1 MQPRPVL
8 SSPPQAMLDP
18 GGATDLF
25 LSHGVQPRGT
35 INLGGDM
42 ARLRHLRWGLLTA
55 AVLCMGLGAQGAA
68 GQVAKKDS
76 GVRFAS
82 LRAND
87 VNVRAGPGVRYPVK
101 WKFVRR
107 SMPVQII
114 AEYDTWR
121 KIRDW
126 EGAEGWV
133 HRAMLSS
140 KRSLILT
147 GKMQTMRR
155 DPQNDAPAVA
165 RLAPGMIVRITRCQ
179 RKWCE
184 VDANGYEGWIRRI
197 GVWGLYPDEKLR

>member
-1 MQPRPVL
+1 MF
-8 SSPPQAMLDP
+8 D
-18 GGATDLF
+18 
-25 LSHGVQPRGT
+25 
-35 INLGGDM
+35 LGGDM
-42 ARLRHLRWGLLTA
+42 ALLRLLFRRLSCWGVVA
-55 AVLCMGLGAQGAA
+55 ALAMGTGGAAQGAGKQA
-68 GQVAKKDS
+68 AKTDT

-101 WKFVRR
+101 WKFVSR

-147 GKMQTMRR
+147 GKGQTLRR
-155 DPQNDAPAVA
+155 DPQSDAPAVA
-165 RLAPGMIVRITRCQ
+165 RLAPGLVVRINRCE

-184 VDANGYEGWIRRI
+184 VDAKGYEGWIRRA

>member
-1 MQPRPVL
+1 
-8 SSPPQAMLDP
+8 
-18 GGATDLF
+18 
-25 LSHGVQPRGT
+25 
-35 INLGGDM
+35 M
-42 ARLRHLRWGLLTA
+42 ARLRPLHWGFIAVA
-55 AVLCMGLGAQGAA
+55 AVFMSAAAQGASK
-68 GQVAKKDS
+68 QVAKTDA

-101 WKFVRR
+101 WKFVSR

-114 AEYDTWR
+114 AQYDTWR

-147 GKMQTMRR
+147 GKGQTMRR
-155 DPQNDAPAVA
+155 TPQKDAPAVA
-165 RLAPGMIVRITRCQ
+165 RLAPGLVVRITRCE

-184 VDANGYEGWIRRI
+184 VDAKGYEGWIRRA